1 MLHMDPNFVEDDWLG
16 EMSKMGELGSDMG
29 VVWADEENMR
39 NSQYFSATPK
49 KELMTPE
56 MVRNRMVAQMQTMSA
71 KKQPIGYGGYGDY
84 GDNNGSV
91 TPLRKRFT
99 PMKGAHGAST
109 KKMPAGMIT
118 PTPTMGLH
126 GHAHQSHSHLSGG
139 QYGQQQQ
146 QGNRTQ
152 DPYYSSSGRSP
163 VAPLM
168 ASHTHTSTP
177 AKTPATSCPTYAH
190 AHAQALMLS
199 SPALSPIPQAIP
211 THASPTLGP
220 VSREESELPLTP
232 LNTGPTDGIAMR
244 VVASARKKDL
254 FVDED
259 SFISDDSSMDSRDPH
274 SFVGRTSTGVDRG
287 TDANALSAS
296 VETQTVISSSAFP
309 IVDVTSDGTAL
320 SVMNISPRQASH
332 SHMVSMSHAR
342 ASGNGRGNGNG
353 NCNGYRTRSRSRRGN
368 TGSEHGS
375 DSDEREAGEDL
386 WTSVASIV
394 PAQQD
399 QSTTPDKSY
408 YKSLKAAP
416 GPLFRHS
423 PGLSPI
429 SSSLAREAQSQARL
443 LVAQREAHAL
453 GVADKSV
460 LNTSPTEDIH
470 PQDVLGCSRS
480 RTHRFDDIVGDE
492 KVKEEEKEEKEDGCG
507 HHDSLSRSLQSMS
520 FIADDTTMTS
530 LQSTATAPT
539 TPTAHSH
546 SQSAPS
552 PQHSVLGRGRP
563 PLPVSR
569 TRSPLGSSSAGP
581 RGYSPPLAPSLG
593 YGMVSRTY
601 PGSWRVGIYFPSSKY
616 SSVGSVLGKGMGVG
630 MGMGAYGGVGAAATT
645 ITHSSGFWR
654 SRLQTRKK
662 LI

>member
-1 MLHMDPNFVEDDWLG
+1 MLHMDPNFVEDEWLG
-16 EMSKMGELGSDMG
+16 EMSKMGELGSDIG

-39 NSQYFSATPK
+39 NSQYFTATPK

-71 KKQPIGYGGYGDY
+71 RKQPIGYGGYGDND
-84 GDNNGSV
+84 GGA

-99 PMKGAHGAST
+99 PMKDAHGASA
-109 KKMPAGMIT
+109 KKMSAGMIT

-139 QYGQQQQ
+139 QYGQQRQ

-152 DPYYSSSGRSP
+152 DPYYSSSSRSP
-163 VAPLM
+163 AAPLM
-168 ASHTHTSTP
+168 ASHTHTPTP

-190 AHAQALMLS
+190 AHAQALTLS

-220 VSREESELPLTP
+220 VSTEESELPLTP
-232 LNTGPTDGIAMR
+232 FNTGPTDGIAMR
-244 VVASARKKDL
+244 VVASARKKEL

-259 SFISDDSSMDSRDPH
+259 SFISDDSSMDSRDSH
-274 SFVGRTSTGVDRG
+274 SSVGRTGTGVDRG
-287 TDANALSAS
+287 MDANALSAS

-320 SVMNISPRQASH
+320 SVMNISPRQDSH
-332 SHMVSMSHAR
+332 SHMASMSHAST
-342 ASGNGRGNGNG
+342 SGNGSGNGNG
-353 NCNGYRTRSRSRRGN
+353 NCNGNRNRSRSRSRRGN
-368 TGSEHGS
+368 TGSGHGS
-375 DSDEREAGEDL
+375 DSDEREAGGDL

-408 YKSLKAAP
+408 HKSHKVTP

-443 LVAQREAHAL
+443 LEAQREAHAL

-492 KVKEEEKEEKEDGCG
+492 EEKEEKKKKEEEDGCG

-552 PQHSVLGRGRP
+552 PQRSVLGRGRP

-569 TRSPLGSSSAGP
+569 TRSPLRSSSTEP
-581 RGYSPPLAPSLG
+581 RGYSPPRAPSLG

-601 PGSWRVGIYFPSSKY
+601 PGSGRVGIYCPSSKY
-616 SSVGSVLGKGMGVG
+616 SSVGSVLGMGMG
-630 MGMGAYGGVGAAATT
+630 MGMGAYGGVGTAVATT
-645 ITHSSGFWR
+645 THSSVFWR